1 MKVGH
6 LIAISSVTFSM
17 VRLIASIGIWVYL
30 LYMAF
35 ALNLHMQVAILIVLI
50 LTARIS
56 RSLAK
61 STWGIVKESGI
72 IKENEE

>member
-35 ALNLHMQVAILIVLI
+35 ALNLHMQVAILIALI
-50 LTARIS
+50 LAARIS
-56 RSLAK
+56 RSLAE
-61 STWGIVKESGI
+61 STWGIVEESGI
-72 IKENEE
+72 IERRQE